1 MAASFSDT
9 SFSAPDNPF
18 VDSIVRDPWSDP
30 QAEVP
35 DIGRAAFEVCR
46 REIENVRGFRISR
59 SVLLHG
65 ESGCGKTHLV
75 TRIRRF
81 LEGQASRRWLDSVF
95 ASVQMQTSPGRI
107 WRHLRR
113 RFAEDLLRRP
123 AAGPSQLDRIVFR
136 RMADRESSGGYLDDW
151 REKIL
156 TGSPNHPDQAE
167 HLAMA
172 LWTIVDHL
180 DRKGALDILQGDL
193 YTHLAGDANIP
204 IALQRV
210 LGHAAQRRHQG
221 LAHAWLRGESLTES
235 DLAILGIEP
244 LIGAEEDEEPE
255 DEAREVVLNLV
266 RLAAV
271 PVVFCLDQV
280 EALESS
286 PSDVTGFM
294 ALGNAAT
301 ALHDLAGNALVIC
314 CIQSQY
320 IDKLRGATG
329 AGYARI
335 SESVQELRQVNRE
348 EAAQLIG
355 ARLGDYAG
363 DYRDRVRK
371 ENFEDLFK
379 DTGMTTPR
387 RVIARAAQLF
397 ERTTPVTGR
406 EPVADALGERWERYL
421 EQAERTNRPDLSDQI
436 LEHGLPLL
444 LQLGSPKRTIGNG
457 SRDLQFTVSGG
468 SAPGA
473 APLGVSIC
481 NQTNMR
487 SLAGRFR
494 RLRADILP
502 PDRIAIVRDARLSIS
517 RASRRTRQYLDE
529 LTSRG
534 ARLVHP
540 APEAL
545 AALEALRVLLSEAKA
560 GDLASG
566 GEPISPATVEA
577 WLASNLPPSLADF
590 VHDLSLLDPH
600 PKVAPAEDVD
610 FRENLIEFLE
620 ERLLAPVAEAAR
632 ALSQPESRVVSCAA
646 ANPGA
651 IGYLAGPP
659 ALLYHAVT
667 GTAV

>member
-1 MAASFSDT
+1 MAASFS
-9 SFSAPDNPF
+9 ALDNPF

-35 DIGRAAFEVCR
+35 DIGRTAFEVCR

-75 TRIRRF
+75 ARIRRF
-81 LEGQASRRWLDSVF
+81 LEGQASHRWLDSVF
-95 ASVQMQTSPGRI
+95 VSVQMQTSPGRI

-136 RMADRESSGGYLDDW
+136 RMADTDSRGGYLDDW

-156 TGSPNHPDQAE
+156 AGYPRGPGDAE
-167 HLAMA
+167 PLAMA
-172 LWTIVDHL
+172 LWTIVEHL
-180 DRKGALDILQGDL
+180 DREGALDILQGDL
-193 YTHLAGDANIP
+193 YSRLGGDANIP
-204 IALQRV
+204 VALQRV
-210 LGHAAQRRHQG
+210 LRHAAQRRHQS
-221 LAHAWLRGESLTES
+221 LAHASLRGESLTEA

-244 LIGAEEDEEPE
+244 VTGAEEDEEPE
-255 DEAREVVLNLV
+255 DEAREAVLTLV

-271 PVVFCLDQV
+271 PVVFCLDQL

-286 PSDVTGFM
+286 PNDVTGFM

-301 ALHDLAGNALVIC
+301 SLHDLTGNSLVIS

-320 IDKLRGATG
+320 IDKLKGTLG

-335 SESVQELRQVNRE
+335 SESEQRLAGVDRGD
-348 EAAQLIG
+348 AAQLIG
-355 ARLGDYAG
+355 ARLGDCAT
-363 DYRDRVRK
+363 DYRDRVRM
-371 ENFEDLFK
+371 ENFEDLF
-379 DTGMTTPR
+379 DANTGLATPR
-387 RVIARAAQLF
+387 RVIARAAELF
-397 ERTTPVTGR
+397 ERTIPVTGR
-406 EPVADALGERWERYL
+406 QPVADALAERWERYL
-421 EQAERTNRPDLSDQI
+421 EQAERTNRPELSDQI

-444 LQLGSPKRTIGNG
+444 LQLGSAKRAIGNG

-473 APLGVSIC
+473 APMGVSVC

-494 RLRADILP
+494 RLRSDILP
-502 PDRIAIVRDARLSIS
+502 PDRLVIVRDARLPIS

-529 LTSRG
+529 LSSSG

-566 GEPISPATVEA
+566 GEPIGPATVEE
-577 WLASNLPPSLADF
+577 WLASNLPLSLAGLI
-590 VHDLSLLDPH
+590 HDLSPEVSSPQDI
-600 PKVAPAEDVD
+600 D

-620 ERLLAPVAEAAR
+620 ERLLVPVAEAAR
-632 ALSQPESRVVSCAA
+632 ALGQAESKVVSCAA

-651 IGYLAGPP
+651 IGYLTGPP
-659 ALLYHAVT
+659 ALLYHAVM